1 MLSRIP
7 IHTRAVLMSVLAALL
22 ACFVLMP
29 RGEAQESAVVV
40 HLWHA
45 YGESE
50 GHGLEAAVRGFE
62 QTRPDVDVVVTAIPF
77 GAYASKLEVAIP
89 SGHGPDA
96 FIDAHDRLATYV
108 QAHVIAPFG
117 ALPSETLADFA
128 APQVEALQWDSQN
141 YGVPLNAKSLVLF
154 VNRALGDPDVFTTLE
169 SFEAWNRDG
178 IVPLAWE
185 VESTYGSAALFH
197 AYGAH
202 FLDAEGHYALNSPE
216 GAEALQHLSLLPQGG
231 TVPEESSGELVR
243 NLFRSGHALAAVSGP
258 WLAPDLTEIDFAV
271 RPLPHVEAANGAPL
285 VPFATIEAFFLSAR
299 GSESGRGNEAQ
310 RSEALRALGLYLAS
324 TEGARTRLNE
334 GGHIV
339 ATRSAW
345 SDASPAWQRA
355 CRDAAANA
363 LPMPTHPNMSRV
375 FGPTDRAIRK
385 VLRGEMDA
393 ETALTEARH
402 RFDDETRALPE
413 ERSPTFAFVF
423 VSSLLALIVFALAK
437 QVSSP
442 EQRIAIKRSMPA
454 YAWVL
459 HAFVIVLVLVVFP
472 LFVGAIT
479 SFYAGHGRDLHYVG
493 TANYEDILSARGGS
507 LFASGS
513 FYVVLGV
520 TVLWTVVNV
529 VLHVGIGVLLA
540 LLLSRPLLHFKTA
553 YRVLLVLPW
562 AVPSYVTAL
571 AWRGMFHRQFGAVN
585 AILALFNVEPVSWFA
600 QFSTAFTANVTTN
613 VWLGFPFMMVVTL
626 GALTSI
632 PKDLYEAAEVD
643 GATPFE
649 QFRFITMP
657 MLAPAL
663 LPAVLMGA
671 VWTFNMFNVVF
682 LVSAGEPDGT
692 TEILVS
698 EAYRWAFTRG
708 QQTGYAAAYAVLIFG
723 LLFLFSRW
731 SLPKRAKATH
741 PTKAAT

>member
-1 MLSRIP
+1 MRSLPLRMRVIALS
-7 IHTRAVLMSVLAALL
+7 ALAALFSCML
-22 ACFVLMP
+22 VMP
-29 RGEAQESAVVV
+29 RLLAQDSAVTV

-50 GHGLEAAVRGFE
+50 GRGLEAAVHAFE
-62 QTRPDVDVVVTAIPF
+62 RTHPGIDVEVTAIPF

-117 ALPSETLADFA
+117 PLSPELTSDITA
-128 APQVEALQWDSQN
+128 AHLEALQWDGAN

-169 SFEAWNRDG
+169 SFQAWRGAEG

-202 FLDAEGHYALNSPE
+202 FLDEDGHYALSSE
-216 GAEALQHLSLLPQGG
+216 QGAEALHHLSLLPQSG

-258 WLAPDLTEIDFAV
+258 WLAPDLSEIDFAV

-285 VPFATIEAFFLSAR
+285 VPFATVEAFFLSAR
-299 GSESGRGNEAQ
+299 ASESGRGTEAQ
-310 RSEALRALGLYLAS
+310 RSEALHALGAYLAS
-324 TEGARTRLNE
+324 TEGARIRLNE

-345 SDASPAWQRA
+345 SESSPQWQRA
-355 CRDAAANA
+355 CRDAAADA

-393 ETALTEARH
+393 PTALLEARH
-402 RFDDETRALPE
+402 RFEDETRALPV
-413 ERSPTFAFVF
+413 ERSPTFGFVI
-423 VSSLLALIVFALAK
+423 VSALLLVIVFALAR
-437 QVSSP
+437 QVSSG
-442 EQRIAIKRSMPA
+442 EQRLAIKRSMPA

-472 LFVGAIT
+472 LVVGALT

-493 TANYEDILSARGGS
+493 TANYEDILSARGGA

-529 VLHVGIGVLLA
+529 ALHVGIGVCLA
-540 LLLSRPLLHFKTA
+540 LLLSRPALHFKTA

-585 AILALFNVEPVSWFA
+585 AILSLFDVEPVSWFA

-649 QFRFITMP
+649 QFRHITLP

-663 LPAVLMGA
+663 LPAVMMGA

-723 LLFLFSRW
+723 LLWLFSRW
-731 SLPKRAKATH
+731 TSPKPARARASKEAT
-741 PTKAAT
+741 